1 MNDLLCLNFFY
12 KTTELNNSLA
22 FVNIIFQNFLLFIV
36 VYFVVLF
43 PNSTCGIFWVY
54 EISESDKNG
63 EISVQ
68 RHLYFITTT
77 KKELLNREPWLQ
89 RHDSELHGRISYAIK
104 DHREDFKK
112 TINKVLLF
120 FFPKHILWENTTQIN
135 I

>member
-1 MNDLLCLNFFY
+1 MNDLLYLNFFY

-54 EISESDKNG
+54 EISESAKNG

-68 RHLYFITTT
+68 RHLYFITT
-77 KKELLNREPWLQ
+77 KKRV
-89 RHDSELHGRISYAIK
+89 IK
-104 DHREDFKK
+104 
-112 TINKVLLF
+112 
-120 FFPKHILWENTTQIN
+120 
-135 I
+135 